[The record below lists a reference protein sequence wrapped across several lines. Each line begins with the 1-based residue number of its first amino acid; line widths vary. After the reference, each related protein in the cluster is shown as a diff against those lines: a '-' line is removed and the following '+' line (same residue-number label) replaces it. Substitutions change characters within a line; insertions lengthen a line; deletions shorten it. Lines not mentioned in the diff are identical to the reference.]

1 MSCNDDWLE
10 IEILSGL
17 QKLSCLSLDR
27 TPAAEVLLGTVQAW
41 LEAITDGRTWDE
53 RRDAGR
59 VQAAFRTLGRTMRRW
74 PSPAEFL
81 DALPR
86 VEQTAIG
93 YEVKPV
99 THEEAAANIAR
110 LKAML
115 GEVVEPMPPAKPERE
130 TSAEERE
137 RIEADLRRHYDR
149 KTAAAGG
156 DS

>member
-1 MSCNDDWLE
+1 MAT
-10 IEILSGL
+10 GL
-17 QKLSCLSLDR
+17 QKLACLSLDR
-27 TPAAEVLLGTVQAW
+27 TPAAEVLPGTAQAW
-41 LEAITDGRTWDE
+41 MEAITDGRTWSE
-53 RRDAGR
+53 GRDTGR
-59 VQAAFRTLGRTMRRW
+59 VQSAFRTLGRTARRW

-81 DALPR
+81 DAMPR

-99 THEEAAANIAR
+99 TPEEAAANIAR

-115 GEVVEPMPPAKPERE
+115 REVVEPMPPAKPERE
-130 TSAEERE
+130 TSPDYRE

-156 DS
+156 DA